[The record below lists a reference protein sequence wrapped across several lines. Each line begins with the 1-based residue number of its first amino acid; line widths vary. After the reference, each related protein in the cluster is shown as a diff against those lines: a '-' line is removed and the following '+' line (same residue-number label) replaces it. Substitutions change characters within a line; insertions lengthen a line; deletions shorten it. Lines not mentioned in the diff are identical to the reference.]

1 MPIQKEKEHFFMM
14 RKSTYKRIFFNF
26 RFPVFF
32 IQQIQSVF
40 GLRGRKIRVF
50 EDAKLSK
57 ELSGQMLQSGC
68 SLYVTPVTGSASL
81 VPEISPASPV
91 CCFANVEFGG
101 KKATVLLENPR
112 GCTTSPRELL
122 DQVRGDATHRVFKFL

>member
-1 MPIQKEKEHFFMM
+1 MM
-14 RKSTYKRIFFNF
+14 RKSTYKRICFNCS
-26 RFPVFF
+26 FPVFFFF

-40 GLRGRKIRVF
+40 GLRGRKIRAF